1 MWGQAFWKNEILCQ
15 NFRMLRQAFWCCC
28 LIVLVL
34 SLPPTGGSDM
44 DLSGFWGKVQ
54 ISMTF
59 AGLTVFGLIAYP
71 GSPRRLVMGLIAMGL
86 LIELVQSFAPWQYS
100 EPDDLL
106 AVMTGIMIVR
116 VIWVVAFR
124 R

>member
-1 MWGQAFWKNEILCQ
+1 MGQAFWQNEILCQ
-15 NFRMLRQAFWCCC
+15 NFPMLRQAFWCCC

-59 AGLTVFGLIAYP
+59 AGLNVL
-71 GSPRRLVMGLIAMGL
+71 GLIAMGL
-86 LIELVQSFAPWQYS
+86 LIELIQSFAPWQYS

>member
-1 MWGQAFWKNEILCQ
+1 
-15 NFRMLRQAFWCCC
+15 MLRQAFWCCC

-34 SLPPTGGSDM
+34 SLPTTGGSDM

-54 ISMTF
+54 ISATF
-59 AGLTVFGLIAYP
+59 AALTVLGLIAYP
-71 GSPRRLVMGLIAMGL
+71 GSPRWVVIGLIAMGL
-86 LIELVQSFAPWQYS
+86 LIELIQSFAPWQYA

-106 AVMTGIMIVR
+106 AVMTGIIIVR
-116 VIWVVAFR
+116 VVWVVAFR